1 MMLMLLAM
9 DAKLSDLDLQSFN
22 RAAHEQQQDYE
33 EKLKYANCHMPRSTK
48 SSDRYGGNWIFF
60 FFF

>member
-22 RAAHEQQQDYE
+22 RAAHE
-33 EKLKYANCHMPRSTK
+33 EKLKYANCHMPRPIPNHLI
-48 SSDRYGGNWIFF
+48 DMEEIVFF
-60 FFF
+60 LVK